1 MSSSTL
7 LEIVMQAPRLRRT
20 CALAQ
25 AKSRIETVAIDF
37 LRMITER
44 RAPLPQ
50 GAAPG
55 ERDPS

>member
-1 MSSSTL
+1 
-7 LEIVMQAPRLRRT
+7 MQAPRLRRT